1 MLKKFIYLYQVFPLN
16 PKALSLGEL
25 YGEFELGSNDWTD
38 GVLSSIAR
46 NACNGRFYFYLNWGR
61 HGRERMVDGFTTTY
75 AISAYHH

>member
-46 NACNGRFYFYLNWGR
+46 NACNGRFYYVIKFFSDMR
-61 HGRERMVDGFTTTY
+61 QVFGFSGY
-75 AISAYHH
+75 SGFLHQ